1 MLQCSQLSAYNR
13 SAIDQPQQSLIDKI
27 WTFPPKPFLLKKIL
41 DLKTTGTFHVRT
53 TIKDTL
59 SQAGPPT
66 QGLSN
71 NLDMGWR
78 NASRSISQ

>member
-1 MLQCSQLSAYNR
+1 MNSGRTLERRGNASELYH
-13 SAIDQPQQSLIDKI
+13 DKNQNEI
-27 WTFPPKPFLLKKIL
+27 SKFAETVLKKIL
-41 DLKTTGTFHVRT
+41 DLKTTPTCNVRT
-53 TIKDTL
+53 TNKDTL